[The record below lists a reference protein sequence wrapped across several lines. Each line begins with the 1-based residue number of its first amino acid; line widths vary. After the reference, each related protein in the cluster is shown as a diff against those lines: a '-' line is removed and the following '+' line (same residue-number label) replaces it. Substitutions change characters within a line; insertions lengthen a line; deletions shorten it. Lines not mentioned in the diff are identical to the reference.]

1 MEANLLITFEPTHA
15 GRAKEE
21 VESLLKDAKEKAKY
35 IESGIQG
42 MFGVAVKDARKI
54 VKKAREE
61 AKKNPEK
68 FSVTYHYTPIDKWCK
83 TDIKEMQKIIKDL
96 AKNIKDK
103 EKWKLN
109 LNKRQYDKMHSKE
122 LILKLT
128 ELIEKPNVDL
138 DKPDKIIQVEIIGN
152 KAGLALLG
160 KDELL
165 DLSNFRK

>member
-68 FSVTYHYTPIDKWCK
+68 FSVTYHYIPIDKWCK

-128 ELIEKPNVDL
+128 EVIEKPNVDL

-152 KAGLALLG
+152 KAGFALLG